1 MDVKGHFKLFSHPKK
16 ELGQDNKKLTH
27 GSSSQKLMVG
37 GDLKLCVQRE
47 LGFKVAIFALSF
59 HFTIDIDS
67 SLSYT

>member
-1 MDVKGHFKLFSHPKK
+1 MLKDILNCLVIPRKSWAKIMKT
-16 ELGQDNKKLTH
+16 LTH
-27 GSSSQKLMVG
+27 GLGSQKLMVG

-47 LGFKVAIFALSF
+47 LGLKVAIFALSL